1 MQRDCHPSAL
11 NTFLE
16 ALARCRPPVP
26 IKPSILKYLGKS
38 HNLWHRATLLLEQ
51 IAFENHPMGAI
62 PPTSKARRE
71 GGLFQGSSDSAS
83 TPGSPSGGQIVPKQ
97 VWSPTHFFLFP
108 FCKKKISSKNF
119 SLPFIPATPLSPSWT
134 LEGLFELTLRG
145 PRRAWFVAEKQG
157 KKLRLASCKVQRVPG
172 QHQQQ
177 LTQTLIVR
185 C

>member
-71 GGLFQGSSDSAS
+71 GGLFQGSSDSAG

-108 FCKKKISSKNF
+108 FCKKISLQGTFLFHSSKQ
-119 SLPFIPATPLSPSWT
+119 LPC
-134 LEGLFELTLRG
+134 
-145 PRRAWFVAEKQG
+145 
-157 KKLRLASCKVQRVPG
+157 LRLGPLKGFLSLQCRAFNSPRLLQKNK
-172 QHQQQ
+172 
-177 LTQTLIVR
+177 
-185 C
+185 

>member
-1 MQRDCHPSAL
+1 MVQRDCHPSAL

-97 VWSPTHFFLFP
+97 VWSPNQFFSVS
-108 FCKKKISSKNF
+108 I
-119 SLPFIPATPLSPSWT
+119 
-134 LEGLFELTLRG
+134 
-145 PRRAWFVAEKQG
+145 
-157 KKLRLASCKVQRVPG
+157 
-172 QHQQQ
+172 
-177 LTQTLIVR
+177 
-185 C
+185 